1 MASSDNRRRAAD
13 EAEGSRASARR
24 REVKPLTIY
33 LRSSFVLHDH
43 PRFRLVQW
51 NPSSAPTGQP
61 LSGDSSES
69 DRYSPV
75 PYGELD
81 ALRFK
86 VELEVAQ
93 CELED
98 VSKMAGIAEL
108 EWEDQRKQLLATID
122 GTALKPLFNPI
133 RLLMLITIILHFTAR
148 DAELNQLKML
158 VEQLADKVNARG
170 DTSGERLAAV
180 ERRMDEV
187 ATHGIRLGTTLGLA
201 AMVTHT
207 DVNYSTRLRGF
218 RGGAP
223 EDIEEIKIILE
234 SLDGHGDAIAELT
247 HPQSV
252 LNRLFD

>member
-1 MASSDNRRRAAD
+1 
-13 EAEGSRASARR
+13 
-24 REVKPLTIY
+24 
-33 LRSSFVLHDH
+33 
-43 PRFRLVQW
+43 
-51 NPSSAPTGQP
+51 
-61 LSGDSSES
+61 
-69 DRYSPV
+69 V

-86 VELEVAQ
+86 AELEVAQ
-93 CELED
+93 RELED
-98 VSKMAGIAEL
+98 VSKKAGIAEL

-122 GTALKPLFNPI
+122 GTALKPLLNPI
-133 RLLMLITIILHFTAR
+133 RLLMLITFFLHFAAR

-170 DTSGERLAAV
+170 DTPA
-180 ERRMDEV
+180 ERRVDEV

-201 AMVTHT
+201 AMATHT
-207 DVNYSTRLRGF
+207 DVNYSIRPRGF

-223 EDIEEIKIILE
+223 EDIEEIEIILE
-234 SLDGHGDAIAELT
+234 RLDDHGDTIAELT